1 MSPVEDRRGSR
12 MQPATFELLGV
23 RRRAPHTG
31 WEFMWRT
38 GIAGEDVIGKEVGR
52 SSRKREV
59 RRSAL
64 CLLVGKRSRENVTSG
79 G

>member
-1 MSPVEDRRGSR
+1 
-12 MQPATFELLGV
+12 
-23 RRRAPHTG
+23 
-31 WEFMWRT
+31 MWRT